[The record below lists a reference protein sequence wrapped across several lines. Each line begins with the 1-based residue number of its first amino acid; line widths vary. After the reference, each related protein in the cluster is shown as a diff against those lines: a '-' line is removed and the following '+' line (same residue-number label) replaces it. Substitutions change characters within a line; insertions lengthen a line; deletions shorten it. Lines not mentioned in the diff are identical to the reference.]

1 MEFGKYFEPM
11 LLSEIE
17 NPFDSKE
24 YLFELKFDGIRATIH
39 VGKDTF
45 IIYSRNGKDITNLYP
60 ELKEIKKQIK
70 EDMIFDGEIVIFNN
84 KKSDFSKLQ
93 ERNNLRNTLKI
104 KRLSKEMPVCFIAF
118 DCLYKSKDLT
128 SQSLLERKE
137 VLNMIDY
144 SDYFVKTKSVLNDG
158 KLLFKKIK
166 QLGLEGIVAK
176 KIDSKYEI
184 NNRTKDWIKIK
195 NYKIENFYI
204 GGYYDNPKHSMITLY
219 LGEYRENE
227 FYYVGK
233 VMMGKKRLL
242 YNKII
247 RENIE
252 DKTVFNDYKD
262 NKIKYLK
269 PKITCKIAYQER
281 TKNNHLRHPVF
292 KTEIKKN
299 I

>member
-17 NPFDSKE
+17 KPFDSKE

-39 VGKDTF
+39 AGKDTF

-118 DCLYKSKDLT
+118 DCIYKSKDLT

-137 VLNMIDY
+137 VLNMIDD
-144 SDYFVKTKSVLNDG
+144 SDYFVKTKSVFNDG

>member
-17 NPFDSKE
+17 KPFDSKE

-60 ELKEIKKQIK
+60 ELKAIQKQVK
-70 EDMIFDGEIVIFNN
+70 EDMIFDGEIVIFDN

-118 DCLYKSKDLT
+118 DCLYKNIDLT
-128 SQSLLERKE
+128 NKPLLERKKI
-137 VLNMIDY
+137 LNKIDD
-144 SDYFVKTKSVLNDG
+144 SDYFVKTKSVFNDG

-176 KIDSKYEI
+176 KIDSKYQI
-184 NNRTKDWIKIK
+184 NTRTKDWIKIK

-219 LGEYRENE
+219 LGEYRDNK

-233 VMMGKKRLL
+233 VMMGKKRVL
-242 YNKII
+242 YKKII
-247 RENIE
+247 NENTE
-252 DKTVFNDYKD
+252 ENTVFNDYKD
-262 NKIKYLK
+262 SKVKYIK
-269 PKITCKIAYQER
+269 PKITCKIAYLEK

-292 KTEIKKN
+292 KDEIKKRL
-299 I
+299 

>member
-17 NPFDSKE
+17 KPFDSKE

-39 VGKDTF
+39 AGKDTF

-137 VLNMIDY
+137 VLNMIDD
-144 SDYFVKTKSVLNDG
+144 SDYFVKTKSVFNDG

-166 QLGLEGIVAK
+166 QLSLEGIVAK

-292 KTEIKKN
+292 KTEIKRN